1 MRPLGI
7 ILGLIPAFHVAARPN
22 HGDYSRSVYD
32 KTPYHTTAAEMF
44 KRQQS
49 LDPVSSFFS
58 SILCPLTASTDCQT
72 SDTDTATGQ
81 PTGQPTDQPTVQPT
95 VQPPVQPPVQPT
107 VQPTVQ
113 TSVSQ
118 TAQEPT
124 STNTPSVAT
133 QSCHGTDHYYWI
145 SYSVLIGVP
154 YGGAKDCDDTYHAL
168 ESATASIS
176 NWQCVEKDGN
186 IQLWF
191 NAFPNYGSAINGA
204 LESRYPSV
212 AGGFNCPDD

>member
-7 ILGLIPAFHVAARPN
+7 ILGLILAFHV
-22 HGDYSRSVYD
+22 
-32 KTPYHTTAAEMF
+32 
-44 KRQQS
+44 
-49 LDPVSSFFS
+49 
-58 SILCPLTASTDCQT
+58 TASADCQT

-81 PTGQPTDQPTVQPT
+81 PTVKPTVQI
-95 VQPPVQPPVQPT
+95 
-107 VQPTVQ
+107 
-113 TSVSQ
+113 SFSQ
-118 TAQEPT
+118 TAQQTVQERT
-124 STNTPSVAT
+124 SEDTTSVAT
-133 QSCHGTDHYYWI
+133 QSCHATDHYWWV
-145 SYSVLIGVP
+145 SYSVLIRVP

-176 NWQCVEKDGN
+176 NWQCVEKGGN

-212 AGGFNCPDD
+212 NSFNCADH